1 MFIKML
7 EHFTGDAIAY
17 VYMTKFLTISLNLTK
32 FYVAYSEIRQNF
44 AISLGGTPMGGLP
57 WYHCVY
63 QMLSF
68 ITNFS

>member
-1 MFIKML
+1 ML

-17 VYMTKFLTISLNLTK
+17 VYMTKFLTISLTLTK

-44 AISLGGTPMGGLP
+44 AISVGGTPMGGLP
-57 WYHCVY
+57 WY